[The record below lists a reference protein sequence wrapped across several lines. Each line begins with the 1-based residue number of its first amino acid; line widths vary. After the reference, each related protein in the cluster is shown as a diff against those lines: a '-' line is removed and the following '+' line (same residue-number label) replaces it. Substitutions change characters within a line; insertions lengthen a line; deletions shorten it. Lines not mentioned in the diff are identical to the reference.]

1 MKIFKKTKFRKKNK
15 IIEKVNL
22 SIVGKSKNVII
33 NSLGLNSNFYEE
45 NDWYYILS
53 STWYCS
59 YTVLYIEFE
68 NEIAVRKCVRT
79 VYGRRWKISSSF

>member
-22 SIVGKSKNVII
+22 SIVGKSKNII
-33 NSLGLNSNFYEE
+33 IHSLGLNSNFYEE

-53 STWYCS
+53 ST
-59 YTVLYIEFE
+59 
-68 NEIAVRKCVRT
+68 
-79 VYGRRWKISSSF
+79 